1 MDKYKRLVSNTV
13 IFAIGTFSS
22 KVLVFLLM
30 PLYTWALSP
39 DQYAVTDLIVQ
50 TGNLLLPLVTLG
62 IVNAIIRFGLDR
74 SVCKSDVL
82 TAGFLTLFIG
92 FTALFLFWP
101 LISKISIISGNTF
114 LVYLFVLTSSLR
126 SICSNFVRARG
137 YVRLYAL
144 DGVLST
150 ITTILFNVLFLVVF
164 QFGVLGYVMAIVCSD
179 LLSAGFLF
187 IVAGLHKYIRIRN
200 LDKDVWKQM
209 LLYSLPLIPN
219 TICWWITNV
228 SDRYIVTY
236 MLGHTADGLYA
247 VSYKLPTIISLFSTI
262 FMNAWQISAVTEEKG
277 RSKFFT
283 RIFRSYSSLIFLV
296 GACIFPFSKILVSLL
311 AQDSYYEAWKFIPFL
326 VMATVFNCFG
336 TFTGSVYTVE
346 KKSIL
351 SFLTISAGA
360 VLNIVLNLLL
370 IPLWGVNGA
379 AFSTFVS
386 YLLVFILRFLT
397 SRRFIRIRIPFIR
410 FTLNTLILGAQSL
423 IMIFE
428 VPGWIAFEVIL
439 TAVLFAINIKEL
451 IQTALKL
458 LKRA

>member
-1 MDKYKRLVSNTV
+1 MADFRRNRGKGPKQ
-13 IFAIGTFSS
+13 
-22 KVLVFLLM
+22 VFHADFPLLQ
-30 PLYTWALSP
+30 LA
-39 DQYAVTDLIVQ
+39 DFH
-50 TGNLLLPLVTLG
+50 G
-62 IVNAIIRFGLDR
+62 R
-74 SVCKSDVL
+74 
-82 TAGFLTLFIG
+82 
-92 FTALFLFWP
+92 
-101 LISKISIISGNTF
+101 
-114 LVYLFVLTSSLR
+114 
-126 SICSNFVRARG
+126 
-137 YVRLYAL
+137 RLYHP
-144 DGVLST
+144 
-150 ITTILFNVLFLVVF
+150 LFQDTGLPSGAG
-164 QFGVLGYVMAIVCSD
+164 Q
-179 LLSAGFLF
+179 LL
-187 IVAGLHKYIRIRN
+187 R
-200 LDKDVWKQM
+200 
-209 LLYSLPLIPN
+209 
-219 TICWWITNV
+219 
-228 SDRYIVTY
+228 
-236 MLGHTADGLYA
+236 
-247 VSYKLPTIISLFSTI
+247 
-262 FMNAWQISAVTEEKG
+262 
-277 RSKFFT
+277 
-283 RIFRSYSSLIFLV
+283 
-296 GACIFPFSKILVSLL
+296 
-311 AQDSYYEAWKFIPFL
+311 AWKFIPFL

>member
-150 ITTILFNVLFLVVF
+150 ITTILFNVLFL
-164 QFGVLGYVMAIVCSD
+164 
-179 LLSAGFLF
+179 
-187 IVAGLHKYIRIRN
+187 
-200 LDKDVWKQM
+200 
-209 LLYSLPLIPN
+209 
-219 TICWWITNV
+219 
-228 SDRYIVTY
+228 
-236 MLGHTADGLYA
+236 
-247 VSYKLPTIISLFSTI
+247 
-262 FMNAWQISAVTEEKG
+262 
-277 RSKFFT
+277 
-283 RIFRSYSSLIFLV
+283 
-296 GACIFPFSKILVSLL
+296 
-311 AQDSYYEAWKFIPFL
+311 
-326 VMATVFNCFG
+326 
-336 TFTGSVYTVE
+336 
-346 KKSIL
+346 
-351 SFLTISAGA
+351 
-360 VLNIVLNLLL
+360 
-370 IPLWGVNGA
+370 
-379 AFSTFVS
+379 
-386 YLLVFILRFLT
+386 
-397 SRRFIRIRIPFIR
+397 
-410 FTLNTLILGAQSL
+410 
-423 IMIFE
+423 
-428 VPGWIAFEVIL
+428 
-439 TAVLFAINIKEL
+439 
-451 IQTALKL
+451 
-458 LKRA
+458 

>member
-1 MDKYKRLVSNTV
+1 MDKYRRLVSNTV
-13 IFAIGTFSS
+13 VFAIGTFSS

-62 IVNAIIRFGLDR
+62 IVNAVIRFGLDK
-74 SVCKSDVL
+74 SVRKSDVL
-82 TAGFLTLFIG
+82 TSGFLTLGIG
-92 FTALFLFWP
+92 FVVLLLFWP

-144 DGVLST
+144 DGILST

-164 QFGVLGYVMAIVCSD
+164 HFGVIGYVMATVCSD
-179 LLSAGFLF
+179 LLSAIFLF
-187 IVAGLHKYIRIRN
+187 LVAGLRKYFHIRGI
-200 LDKDVWKQM
+200 DKKLWKEM
-209 LLYSLPLIPN
+209 ILYSLPLIPN

-283 RIFRSYSSLIFLV
+283 QIFRSYSALIFMV
-296 GACIFPFSKILVSLL
+296 GACIIPFSKILVSLL
-311 AQDSYYEAWKFIPFL
+311 AQDSYYEAWKYIPFL
-326 VMATVFNCFG
+326 EMATVFNCFG
-336 TFTGSVYTVE
+336 TFIGSVYTVE
-346 KKSIL
+346 KKSVL

-386 YLLVFILRFLT
+386 YLLVFILRFIT
-397 SRRFIRIRIPFIR
+397 SIRFIRIRIPFVR
-410 FTLNTLILGAQSL
+410 FTASTLILGVQAL
-423 IMIFE
+423 VMIFE

-439 TAVLFAINIKEL
+439 TALLFALNLKEL
-451 IQTALKL
+451 IQAAFKL
-458 LKRA
+458 LRRV